1 MNDPGRL
8 IKNKITINEELDKGK
23 NTIKYITGIII
34 FKNKYRSQFT

>member
-23 NTIKYITGIII
+23 KYNQI
-34 FKNKYRSQFT
+34 SQG